1 MRKRGFTLLELVIVI
16 AIVGIFVAIAIP
28 SIGAA
33 VENQKYLKDIQNA
46 DLMSKALDAAKVSFI
61 SEADIDMG
69 AVTAAVVGS
78 GFSVQTESESAAFL
92 YVGKQ
97 EQFMPSRLLMLP
109 VNMTSVIG
117 STGRLPLRIQRAFYV
132 RAIC

>member
-16 AIVGIFVAIAIP
+16 AIIGIFVAIAIP

-61 SEADIDMG
+61 SDADIDMG

-78 GFSVQTESESAAFL
+78 GFSVQTESESAAF
-92 YVGKQ
+92 
-97 EQFMPSRLLMLP
+97 
-109 VNMTSVIG
+109 I
-117 STGRLPLRIQRAFYV
+117 YV
-132 RAIC
+132 RENYGDICCQGF